1 MFSLLLLKNAA
12 GTCHWQNDSTA
23 GNYLEQHEKGK
34 CISIY
39 WNRKLGLSVSH
50 KVHSALSV
58 PNSCNILSNV
68 LGIGIL

>member
-39 WNRKLGLSVSH
+39 WNLESWVYQ
-50 KVHSALSV
+50 
-58 PNSCNILSNV
+58 
-68 LGIGIL
+68 